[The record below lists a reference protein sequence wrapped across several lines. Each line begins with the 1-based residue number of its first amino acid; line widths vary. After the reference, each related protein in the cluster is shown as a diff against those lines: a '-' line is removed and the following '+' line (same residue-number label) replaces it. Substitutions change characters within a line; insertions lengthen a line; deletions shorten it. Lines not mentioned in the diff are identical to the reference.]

1 MKITPGFRAA
11 AYVVLVVV
19 AAGALW
25 AGWKY
30 DVSQRLMNKAFVVLG
45 WSDTGGLEPGTAPNG
60 EPGEPEPR
68 GDVALDARRRQ
79 LTGVQTVL
87 VEERSLDRTLRA
99 TGIVTPDER
108 RLVDVNVKLAGWI
121 RNLRVDYTGRFVNRG
136 DPLFTLYSPELAA
149 TEQEYL
155 LARRSREE
163 LGTAATPEAATYADR
178 LVEAA
183 ERRLERWEIS
193 RDQIAQIVARKDTS
207 GQVTLPSPA
216 SGYVVEKVAVEGMH
230 VESGQ
235 MLFRVA
241 DLSVVWVEASIYEQD
256 LPFVRVGQQASIAL
270 DAVPGKEMS
279 GRVVYLPS
287 SLEPESRT
295 AKARFEFSNAGG
307 ALKPG
312 MFATATLHI
321 AAQPVLAVPE
331 NAVLDSGARQF
342 VFVDAEQGHFEPR
355 EIKSGARAN
364 GQVQVL
370 SGLKSGERVASS
382 AVFLIDS
389 ESQLRGALQAFEG
402 TPQSGN
408 APEPS
413 AGSVPAVTFH
423 SVPDPP
429 RTGENIFEVTV
440 KTPAGAPMDDLE
452 VSVILFMPAMP
463 AMSMPAM
470 RQQFALLR
478 AASPGTYRGPASI
491 SGGGQ
496 RQLTVAVT
504 RSGQKVASLQTTV
517 VVR

>member
-1 MKITPGFRAA
+1 MKITAGYRTA
-11 AYVVLVVV
+11 AYMALVGV
-19 AAGALW
+19 AAGVLW

-30 DVSQRLMNKAFVVLG
+30 DVAERLMNKAFVVLG
-45 WSDTGGLEPGTAPNG
+45 WTDTAGFEPGTAPRG
-60 EPGEPEPR
+60 DPGEAEPR
-68 GDVALDARRRQ
+68 GEVALDARRRQ

-87 VEERSLDRTLRA
+87 VVERSLDRTIRA

-155 LARRSREE
+155 LARRSRDE
-163 LGTAATPEAATYADR
+163 LGTAATPEAGTYADR

-183 ERRLERWEIS
+183 ERRLERWDIS
-193 RDQIAQIVARKDTS
+193 RDQIAQIAARKDTT

-230 VESGQ
+230 VEPGQ

-279 GRVVYLPS
+279 GRVVYIPS

-295 AKARFEFSNAGG
+295 AKARFELSNAGG

-312 MFATATLHI
+312 MFATAILHI

-355 EIKSGARAN
+355 EIKSGSRGN
-364 GQVQVL
+364 GQVEVL
-370 SGLKSGERVASS
+370 SGLQSGERVASS

-389 ESQLRGALQAFEG
+389 ESQLRGALQAFDSTPESG
-402 TPQSGN
+402 TAPASPTAN
-408 APEPS
+408 A
-413 AGSVPAVTFH
+413 AAVTFH
-423 SVPDPP
+423 SIPDPP
-429 RTGENIFEVTV
+429 RTGENMFEVTV
-440 KTPAGAPMDDLE
+440 KTPAGAPIDDVE
-452 VSVILFMPAMP
+452 VGVILFMPAMP
-463 AMSMPAM
+463 SMSMPAM
-470 RQQFALLR
+470 RLQFTLPRVA
-478 AASPGTYRGPASI
+478 PGTYRGPAGI
-491 SGGGQ
+491 SGGG
-496 RQLTVAVT
+496 RWQLTVAVT
-504 RSGQKVASLQTTV
+504 RSGQKFASLQTTV